1 MGIFGKKHHFHFGKF
16 AKKMVHGGFAKLGH
30 KISHAVHSGMVIAD
44 KVSKGVSKVSGAVA
58 KVATKMSSIPV
69 IGTAAGMI
77 ASGARQVNTVARS
90 ANKGVKG
97 LEKATS
103 ALEGHAKHAS
113 NVMMA
118 KSKPIIA
125 PPSVGTAPKL
135 ANPLKAR
142 EESLF

>member
-1 MGIFGKKHHFHFGKF
+1 MGLFGHKHKFHFGKF
-16 AKKMVHGGFAKLGH
+16 AKKMVHGGFSKVAH
-30 KISHAVHSGMVIAD
+30 KVSHAVHSGMVIAD

-103 ALEGHAKHAS
+103 ALEGHAKHAN
-113 NVMMA
+113 NVMIT

-125 PPSVGTAPKL
+125 PPSVGEAPKSS
-135 ANPLKAR
+135 NPLKSR
-142 EESLF
+142 QPILF